1 MTSPAMIL
9 DFFPENALGDG
20 PKNSRIRVKSTLD
33 VTKKRPNEIERRQ
46 KMVKLSKKIRM
57 KVSKIIKIR
66 IREGI
71 TEGIIKEEKMKKIE
85 NISKN

>member
-1 MTSPAMIL
+1 M
-9 DFFPENALGDG
+9 N
-20 PKNSRIRVKSTLD
+20 
-33 VTKKRPNEIERRQ
+33 VTKKRPNEIERRR
-46 KMVKLSKKIRM
+46 KMAKLSKKIRT